1 VSHSTLDRWVLG
13 CLIVF
18 TGDIARER
26 TDGPTMT
33 SNDAPGAYA
42 SVNGLQ
48 MYYEVHGSRGSAA
61 RPLVLMHGGLL
72 TIDSFG
78 PLIPALA
85 KDREVIAL
93 EFQGHGHT
101 ADIDRELSLANFSTD
116 VVGLLDHL
124 GVERADLFGFSVG
137 GLTGLQTAI
146 ASPDR
151 VGRLIAASAHF
162 RPDGYYDEIFD
173 QSAWATSKRLPTQAD
188 FEEMRRGYVRV
199 APHPEQFDAF
209 QAKLGGMVAAFPGW
223 SDEAL
228 RGIAAPTLVVIGDTD
243 FVRVEHAAEM
253 RDLIPDAQLAV
264 LPGTTHVGVLQR
276 VDLVLPMI
284 ERFLS

>member
-1 VSHSTLDRWVLG
+1 
-13 CLIVF
+13 
-18 TGDIARER
+18 
-26 TDGPTMT
+26 MT
-33 SNDAPGAYA
+33 SNDAPGSYA
-42 SVNGLQ
+42 PVNGLQ

-61 RPLVLMHGGLL
+61 RPLVLLHGGLL

-85 KDREVIAL
+85 KDREVIGVEL
-93 EFQGHGHT
+93 QGHGHT
-101 ADIDRELSLANFSTD
+101 ADIDREYSLANLSAD

-124 GVERADLFGFSVG
+124 GVERADLFGFSLG

-151 VGRLIAASAHF
+151 VGRLVAASAHF

-173 QSAWATSKRLPTQAD
+173 QSAWATSKRMPTQDD
-188 FEEMRRGYVRV
+188 FEQMRRDYLRV
-199 APHPEQFDAF
+199 SSHPEQFEAF
-209 QAKLGGMVAAFPGW
+209 QAKVGGAVAAFQGW

-228 RGIAAPTLVVIGDTD
+228 RAIAAPTLVIIGDTD
-243 FVRVEHAAEM
+243 FVRVEHAAAM

-264 LPGTTHVGVLQR
+264 LPATTHVGVIQR
-276 VDLVLPMI
+276 VDLLLPMI

>member
-1 VSHSTLDRWVLG
+1 
-13 CLIVF
+13 
-18 TGDIARER
+18 
-26 TDGPTMT
+26 MT
-33 SNDAPGAYA
+33 STDAPGTYA
-42 SVNGLQ
+42 PVNGLQ
-48 MYYEVHGSRGSAA
+48 MYYEVHGVRGSAA
-61 RPLVLMHGGLL
+61 RPLVLLHGGLL

-85 KDREVIAL
+85 KDRELIGVEL
-93 EFQGHGHT
+93 QGHGRT
-101 ADIDRELSLANFSTD
+101 ADTDREYSPANLAAD

-124 GVERADLFGFSVG
+124 GVERADLFGFSLG
-137 GLTGLQTAI
+137 GLTALQTAI

-151 VGRLIAASAHF
+151 VGRLIVASAHF

-188 FEEMRRGYVRV
+188 FEQMRREYLRL

-209 QAKLGGMVAAFPGW
+209 QAKVGGMVAAFQGW

-228 RGIAAPTLVVIGDTD
+228 RGITAPTLVVLGDND
-243 FVRVEHAAEM
+243 FVRIEHAAEM

-264 LPGTTHVGVLQR
+264 LPATAHVGVLQR
-276 VDLVLPMI
+276 ADLLLPMI